1 MRHRL
6 LALLERCRMPD
17 GGYCTFRDPESG
29 GGFSNIADTCHA
41 LSLFSKLGIDPPAL
55 DETVRWIEAE
65 SVRSPVLHRSPAL
78 HWRLKAMGLAG
89 LPWPE
94 TEGDLFARELDRL
107 LGSSPGPGETFDL
120 IREVA
125 DLLRLRDSP
134 PLESG
139 QIRSIRKYLESA
151 GEGRAKSS
159 RPATLP
165 ELEDRVVLMEASGL
179 FSREEILQ
187 EREKEE
193 GFRHRVLGW
202 ILTPESTAS
211 DLFVLR
217 AGWRLSGG
225 APRDPWLVRVV
236 AGTVRAC
243 QGREGG
249 FAPIPGAAPN
259 LAATDCALDL
269 PAIRA
274 LAEP

>member
-1 MRHRL
+1 MD
-6 LALLERCRMPD
+6 D
-17 GGYCTFRDPESG
+17 GGYCTFRDPKSG

-78 HWRLKAMGLAG
+78 HWRLKTMGLAG

-94 TEGDLFARELDRL
+94 TEGELFARELDRL
-107 LGSSPGPGETFDL
+107 LGSSPGPDETFDL

-125 DLLRLRDSP
+125 DLLRLQDAP
-134 PLESG
+134 PLGSEEA
-139 QIRSIRKYLESA
+139 QKIKDRLEAA
-151 GEGRAKSS
+151 GSDRARIA

-165 ELEDRVVLMEASGL
+165 EVEARVLLMEASGL
-179 FSREEILQ
+179 FSKEEILR
-187 EREKEE
+187 ERKKEE
-193 GFRHRVLGW
+193 GFRHPVLGW
-202 ILTPESTAS
+202 ILTPGSTAS

-225 APRDPWLVRVV
+225 APRDPWIARVV

-243 QGREGG
+243 RGREGG

-259 LAATDCALDL
+259 LASTDCALDLPAWPL